1 MKVYCCG
8 CKAVVNARLTSG
20 GEIYPHR
27 YDLAKL
33 PFWRCDRCMNYVGCH
48 KGTQQPLGV
57 IATPELMGARR
68 RIHQL
73 LDPIW
78 QSGKISRRK
87 LYQKISDELGYSYH
101 TAEIRSLEEARR
113 VWAVIKRL
121 TLCQ

>member
-8 CKAVVNARLTSG
+8 CKTDINARLTSG

-27 YDLAKL
+27 NDLAKL
-33 PFWRCDRCMNYVGCH
+33 PFWKCDRCTNYVGCH
-48 KGTQQPLGV
+48 RGTHKPLGV

-101 TAEIRSLEEARR
+101 TAQIRSLEEARR
-113 VWAVIKRL
+113 VWAVIKRFA
-121 TLCQ
+121 